1 MNQIIL
7 KKTTELAENEM
18 EQVCILF
25 HEIFPKH
32 SMTVESFRNRY
43 FQTPLGY
50 SIHALLKDENNVVIG
65 SHNLVPYYYVFN
77 GVKTLFAYGAG
88 TMIKK
93 EYRNFFTYERLIRE
107 SQKYIVENEKCSFL
121 MGFPNANA
129 YPIQKKGLKRKD
141 IGNLSTYILP
151 VRIGSIKKQ
160 FRQLNFLSVFFAELW
175 LYFSVL
181 SFSTKISRPLV
192 HKERMSFNK
201 FRYLEKEG
209 KTPKYSFIENKG
221 MHGVYRVMD
230 YEGIKTAFL
239 LDVYPLSKKNFDWAV
254 RTVYKHCSTQFLD
267 MIMYVGY
274 LPFTPM
280 TLIKVPEKL
289 EPKKFHFVGTIFD
302 HDLIDERIFDIE
314 NWEVSLA
321 DYDLI

>member
-1 MNQIIL
+1 
-7 KKTTELAENEM
+7 
-18 EQVCILF
+18 
-25 HEIFPKH
+25 
-32 SMTVESFRNRY
+32 
-43 FQTPLGY
+43 
-50 SIHALLKDENNVVIG
+50 
-65 SHNLVPYYYVFN
+65 
-77 GVKTLFAYGAG
+77 
-88 TMIKK
+88 
-93 EYRNFFTYERLIRE
+93 
-107 SQKYIVENEKCSFL
+107 

-129 YPIQKKGLKRKD
+129 YPIQRKGLKRKD

-175 LYFSVL
+175 LYLSVL

-221 MHGVYRVMD
+221 IHGVYRVMD

-239 LDVYPLSKKNFDWAV
+239 LDVYPLSKKNFDWTV
-254 RTVYKHCSTQFLD
+254 RTIYKHCSTQSLD
-267 MIMYVGY
+267 MIMYVGH

-321 DYDLI
+321 DYDLV